1 MEWKVWRQRR
11 RVTDNANEAVKM
23 KPRVTVVAG
32 GGFDS
37 GGVLEPFNFFG
48 DVFADV
54 AGLGWRCLSSESD
67 IGEREEGGGGVVEGL
82 GCPRR
87 CIYELALNSLA
98 NSDPNTRAV
107 FTTNGQRES
116 RRW

>member
-1 MEWKVWRQRR
+1 M
-11 RVTDNANEAVKM
+11 TDNASEAVKM

-32 GGFDS
+32 GGFGS
-37 GGVLEPFNFFG
+37 GGVLEPFSFFG

-54 AGLGWRCLSSESD
+54 VGLGWRCLSSESD
-67 IGEREEGGGGVVEGL
+67 IGAGEEGEGGVVEGL